1 MMDQPSFEREINAYL
16 VKVDGILEGCGLLYQ
31 KGSAK
36 LNGIQKEV
44 DMTLDKLRAMQRERR
59 LDRVIIGQTTNQSLN
74 AVKVLCKQVKDGE
87 SAPLGAIFGNASKDS
102 MFTTPA
108 WKSAF
113 TTVSMKISNFTNTYG
128 ALIANMDKTS
138 RVKIDKAL
146 ASIVDNAQISFDK
159 DPSDT
164 SANRYLGTSLR
175 ALENLEAV
183 ALKEQ
188 TISSASMLQLLVQEK
203 DQERIRLL
211 SEMKLVEQHLKPQQI
226 TVVNEANRRVME
238 KLNAILG
245 DSSSYNAAVRNKK
258 IQLVNSDLTIMRK
271 VVENH
276 QFSQKL
282 GRGTPPPRSMGTRFG
297 HLNKTKAAQ
306 PFQSALASNLGGGT
320 GVVFQ
325 EVNLT
330 DESTTPFDIL
340 SAVKQ
345 NTNVL
350 KAQGTLD
357 ADQRPKYLRQVN
369 SLTKEAFGGDESALN
384 EAKNYYRLLV
394 SNTMGGIFTYD
405 QPKESMIN
413 GVRLLG
419 SLGLYLFIPATA
431 LYIVGTRSKTKSKEA
446 MVAMLM
452 EETE

>member
-1 MMDQPSFEREINAYL
+1 MMEQASFEREINAYL
-16 VKVDGILEGCGLLYQ
+16 VKVDGILEGCGLLHQ

-36 LNGIQKEV
+36 LNGVQKEV

-59 LDRVIIGQTTNQSLN
+59 LDRVVIGQITNQSLN
-74 AVKVLCKQVKDGE
+74 AVQVLCNQLKDGK

-113 TTVSMKISNFTNTYG
+113 TTVTMKISNFTNTYG
-128 ALIANMDKTS
+128 TLISNMDKAS

-146 ASIVDNAQISFDK
+146 ASIVDNAQICFDK
-159 DPSDT
+159 DPSDAG
-164 SANRYLGTSLR
+164 ANRYLGTSLK
-175 ALENLEAV
+175 ALENLEAT

-188 TISSASMLQLLVQEK
+188 SISSASMLQLLVQEK
-203 DQERIRLL
+203 DQERVRLL
-211 SEMKLVEQHLKPQQI
+211 SEMKLIEQHLTPQQI

-258 IQLVNSDLTIMRK
+258 IQLVNSDLAIMRK
-271 VVENH
+271 VIENH
-276 QFSQKL
+276 QFSQRL

-325 EVNLT
+325 DIDLT
-330 DESTTPFDIL
+330 SEDTTPFDIL

-345 NTNVL
+345 NTTVL

-384 EAKNYYRLLV
+384 EAKNHYRLLV

-419 SLGLYLFIPATA
+419 SIGIYFLIPATA
-431 LYIVGTRSKTKSKEA
+431 LYLYGSRKHGNSMKA
-446 MVAMLM
+446 MRAMM
-452 EETE
+452 MGESE

>member
-1 MMDQPSFEREINAYL
+1 MDQPSFEREINAYL
-16 VKVDGILEGCGLLYQ
+16 VKVDGILEGCGLLHQ

-36 LNGIQKEV
+36 LNGVQKEV

-59 LDRVIIGQTTNQSLN
+59 LDRVSTGQITNQSLN
-74 AVKVLCKQVKDGE
+74 AVQALCNQIRDGK

-128 ALIANMDKTS
+128 KLISNMDKAS

-146 ASIVDNAQISFDK
+146 ASIVDNAQTSFDM
-159 DPSDT
+159 DQGDA
-164 SANRYLGTSLR
+164 SANRYLGTSLK
-175 ALENLEAV
+175 ALENLEAI

-188 TISSASMLQLLVQEK
+188 NISSTAMLQLLVQEK
-203 DQERIRLL
+203 DQERVRLL
-211 SEMKLVEQHLKPQQI
+211 SEMKLIERHLTPQQI
-226 TVVNEANRRVME
+226 TVVNEANRRVMN

-258 IQLVNSDLTIMRK
+258 IQLVNSDLSIIRK

-297 HLNKTKAAQ
+297 HLNKTKASQ
-306 PFQSALASNLGGGT
+306 PFLSALASNLGGGT
-320 GVVFQ
+320 GVAFQ
-325 EVNLT
+325 DIDLT
-330 DESTTPFDIL
+330 SESTTPFDIL

-345 NTNVL
+345 NTTVL

-369 SLTKEAFGGDESALN
+369 SLTKEAFGGDESTLN
-384 EAKNYYRLLV
+384 EAKKHHRLLL
-394 SNTMGGIFTYD
+394 SNTMDGILTYD
-405 QPKESMIN
+405 EPKESMIN

-419 SLGLYLFIPATA
+419 SIGLYFVIPATA
-431 LYIVGTRSKTKSKEA
+431 IYFYGSRKYGNSMKA
-446 MVAMLM
+446 MRAIMM
-452 EETE
+452 GESE